1 MKSLRNLAAG
11 LLLLTG
17 ALHLISLVLVTFD
30 PTSLITLLFGMAY
43 LTIGFFLF
51 RDDRAIILWLG
62 AIVPLVG
69 LLLAAIGMVM
79 NPTLLGAIFIAIDII
94 IATCCFMVIF
104 RKKQNL
110 LSQ

>member
-1 MKSLRNLAAG
+1 MKSLRTLAAG

-17 ALHLISLVLVTFD
+17 ALHLVSLLWVTFD
-30 PTSLITLLFGMAY
+30 PTSLITLLFGVAY

-51 RDDRAIILWLG
+51 RDSRAILWLG

-69 LLLAAIGMVM
+69 LLLAAIGMAM
-79 NPTLLGAIFIAIDII
+79 NPTLLGAIFIAIDIV
-94 IATCCFMVIF
+94 IAACCFMVIF
-104 RKKQNL
+104 RKEPNL

>member
-11 LLLLTG
+11 LLFLTG
-17 ALHLISLVLVTFD
+17 ALHLISLAFVTFD
-30 PTSLITLLFGMAY
+30 PTSLITLLFGVAY

-51 RDDRAIILWLG
+51 RDGQVILWFG

-69 LLLAAIGMVM
+69 LLLAVLGMVM
-79 NPTLLGAIFIAIDII
+79 NPTLLGALFIAIDII
-94 IATCCFMVIF
+94 IAACCFIVIF

-110 LSQ
+110 

>member
-17 ALHLISLVLVTFD
+17 ALHLVSLLLAAFD
-30 PTSLITLLFGMAY
+30 STSLIMLLFGVAY

-51 RDDRAIILWLG
+51 RDGRVILWLG

-69 LLLAAIGMVM
+69 LLLATIGMIM

-94 IATCCFMVIF
+94 IAACCFMVIF
-104 RKKQNL
+104 RKEQNL
-110 LSQ
+110 